1 MKTVAACVVSWL
13 VLSILISM
21 GLGFSWLIPV
31 SSALTVGVLYVVAV
45 ATDARGW
52 PLFWLLTVLHAGIGV
67 INIQLES
74 LVFKIAPPLEIV
86 RGTAGGLVQV
96 FAVSAAIAWAVT
108 RDDPARAPLA
118 SHRLA
123 GGLWLRLPLVALSY
137 IVLYMSAGILI
148 LPFVRH
154 FYMSSG
160 LVDMPPLG
168 VILATQFVRGLV
180 YAVALL
186 PLLRR
191 MEGRRS
197 HAALLAGL
205 SLSVFGGIAPL
216 LLPLDDILPAEVR
229 AVHMLEIFCSN
240 FLLGVIAAFLLV
252 RRAPALRAEEVAA
265 PA

>member
-1 MKTVAACVVSWL
+1 MRTMAACVVTWL

-21 GLGFSWLIPV
+21 GLGFSWLSLV
-31 SSALTVGVLYVVAV
+31 SSALTVGVLYVAAV
-45 ATDARGW
+45 ATDAHGW
-52 PLFWLLTVLHAGIGV
+52 PLFWLLTVLWGGIGV

-74 LVFKIAPPLEIV
+74 LVFRIAPPLDIV
-86 RGTAGGLVQV
+86 RGTAGGLAEVL
-96 FAVSAAIAWAVT
+96 AGAAAIAWAVT
-108 RDDPARAPLA
+108 RDDPPRESIA

-123 GGLWLRLPLVALSY
+123 NGIWLRLPLVALSY
-137 IVLYMSAGILI
+137 IVLYLVAGSLI

-160 LVDMPPLG
+160 LVDIPPLG
-168 VILATQFVRGLV
+168 VILATQVVRGLV
-180 YAVALL
+180 YAVSLM

-191 MEGRRS
+191 MEGRRR

-205 SLSVFGGIAPL
+205 ALSVLGGIAPL
-216 LLPLDDILPAEVR
+216 LLPLDDILPPEVR

-252 RRAPALRAEEVAA
+252 RRAPSARAAEVVVTN
-265 PA
+265 